1 MAPTSGLGFR
11 RPDEL
16 GAQDA
21 IIASPVH
28 MVVCLGIV
36 AAVFCFFFKRKKKAV
51 EQTRA
56 IVAPAGA
63 SKTAVASAA
72 TNTLL
77 LNEAAVRNLA
87 MQAAR
92 QLAAGSAAEADA
104 KDVEGIEIDHVQLL
118 KSQVAVVSVTV
129 DADYDLMCNDE
140 QDRLSYS
147 MSLIRAVSS
156 DLGIPVACVGVGA
169 LQRGSII
176 AELLL
181 VERPSTAPG
190 GKGNGG
196 REQGNVDVHSLAG
209 WHTYIR
215 THCILA
221 RLDIHAN
228 LQTCMYASCMQ
239 VQVAAKYA

>member
-1 MAPTSGLGFR
+1 MHCLRWGCPVSPLRVLVHRFGFVLFPRKFKNRQIVEQKMAPTSGLGFR
-11 RPDEL
+11 RPDE

-56 IVAPAGA
+56 ETDAH
-63 SKTAVASAA
+63 
-72 TNTLL
+72 
-77 LNEAAVRNLA
+77 R
-87 MQAAR
+87 
-92 QLAAGSAAEADA
+92 GSAAEADA
-104 KDVEGIEIDHVQLL
+104 KDVEGIEIDHVRLL

-140 QDRLSYS
+140 QDWLSYS

-156 DLGIPVACVGVGA
+156 DLGIPVACVGVGS
-169 LQRGSII
+169 LQRGSVI

-209 WHTYIR
+209 WHTYI
-215 THCILA
+215 
-221 RLDIHAN
+221 
-228 LQTCMYASCMQ
+228 
-239 VQVAAKYA
+239 